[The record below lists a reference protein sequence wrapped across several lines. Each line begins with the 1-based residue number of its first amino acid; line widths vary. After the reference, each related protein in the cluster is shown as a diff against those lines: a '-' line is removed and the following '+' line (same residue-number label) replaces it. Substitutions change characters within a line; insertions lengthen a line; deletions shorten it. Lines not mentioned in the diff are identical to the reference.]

1 MSVKQTSK
9 TRKEQRE
16 LPLLGSAS
24 RFETVQ
30 ALKAA
35 IPARAALAGL
45 TQALKQSPLSRSAI
59 NAFSLQESVGLLQLD
74 GDVVNLAS
82 SFQVSPAYSSS
93 KLSRLL
99 ELRTDSHHRLRNNP
113 VSSTLAI
120 DLAARLHGS
129 PVSIRRGDRP
139 DDSDAAIYALSR
151 SNAPLNEPHR
161 LREPVPPSG
170 AERLQVML
178 ENWQG
183 FIQKCEE
190 DLLPA
195 PVLPLSLYLSRR
207 ADSYWMQLNDAV
219 RLGDP
224 NSWLS
229 YFMAAVTGAANNAT
243 AQLMMWESVQQELLG
258 DMKKLLPK
266 EPSGE
271 LLAVCI
277 QPSFGLADLSEAGL
291 TRRQT
296 ASSWMQRL
304 VAAKV
309 LSEQR
314 IGKQKR
320 YINIKVLE
328 LLSTEPV

>member
-1 MSVKQTSK
+1 
-9 TRKEQRE
+9 
-16 LPLLGSAS
+16 LL
-24 RFETVQ
+24 
-30 ALKAA
+30 
-35 IPARAALAGL
+35 
-45 TQALKQSPLSRSAI
+45 
-59 NAFSLQESVGLLQLD
+59 
-74 GDVVNLAS
+74 
-82 SFQVSPAYSSS
+82 
-93 KLSRLL
+93 
-99 ELRTDSHHRLRNNP
+99 
-113 VSSTLAI
+113 
-120 DLAARLHGS
+120 
-129 PVSIRRGDRP
+129 
-139 DDSDAAIYALSR
+139 
-151 SNAPLNEPHR
+151 
-161 LREPVPPSG
+161 
-170 AERLQVML
+170 M
-178 ENWQG
+178 
-183 FIQKCEE
+183 CEE